1 MEGLY
6 TCCENDSSTSMYN
19 LTGFKGADFK
29 VRRFMAVTSL
39 ASLPTETILLK
50 IMKDDRVLRQVADFE
65 QTLED
70 KITYI
75 ETLPIY
81 CFERLRRIAGD
92 LDNDYSVAD
101 LKHDTLEA
109 AHISVAYVFVKLLYF
124 VHRLPFKLT
133 QGDIGRNL
141 EELFATAEDQISDHL
156 SLRIFHLHEL
166 GVSFQYLVR
175 CLQLLRDTACTTN
188 MVEQCHGSGACLMR
202 DHQTYEERTLRARSM
217 VHQAR
222 SLFTDSAHD
231 KLLMTLQRK
240 LDVLEAHKPHVSGF
254 RAFVAL
260 FLILKSRNS
269 CEAFRVVFQKIAN
282 SAWLTDGWFST
293 AFQ

>member
-1 MEGLY
+1 
-6 TCCENDSSTSMYN
+6 MYN

-101 LKHDTLEA
+101 LKHDTL
-109 AHISVAYVFVKLLYF
+109 
-124 VHRLPFKLT
+124 
-133 QGDIGRNL
+133 
-141 EELFATAEDQISDHL
+141 
-156 SLRIFHLHEL
+156 
-166 GVSFQYLVR
+166 
-175 CLQLLRDTACTTN
+175 
-188 MVEQCHGSGACLMR
+188 
-202 DHQTYEERTLRARSM
+202 
-217 VHQAR
+217 
-222 SLFTDSAHD
+222 
-231 KLLMTLQRK
+231 
-240 LDVLEAHKPHVSGF
+240 
-254 RAFVAL
+254 
-260 FLILKSRNS
+260 
-269 CEAFRVVFQKIAN
+269 
-282 SAWLTDGWFST
+282 
-293 AFQ
+293 